1 MKKAIQFDD
10 TQARAFRKKVE
21 VMAFRSQDA
30 ITFHKTWVEQEVR
43 AGSWIIVSLTKE
55 GNPTGDVYGCDAEV
69 FADTHEPSDSSKPH
83 IYRKKQI
90 INAYQPGHAF
100 SLDTVLSDGHVEVKG
115 SSTDS
120 EDAWVVKAPGG
131 EAYTIENEEFR
142 RTYFEVD

>member
-1 MKKAIQFDD
+1 MGEIITFDD
-10 TQARAFRKKVE
+10 AKSKKYRKKILVL
-21 VMAFRSQDA
+21 AYQSDDK
-30 ITFHKTWVEQEVR
+30 ITFHKPWGDQNIR
-43 AGSWIIVSLTKE
+43 AEGWIIVPLSDS

-69 FADTHEPSDSSKPH
+69 FADTYEPSDSSKPH

-131 EAYTIENEEFR
+131 EAYIIENEEFR
-142 RTYFEVD
+142 RTYVEVD

>member
-21 VMAFRSQDA
+21 VMAFQSQDA
-30 ITFHKTWVEQEVR
+30 ITFHKTWGEQEVR

-69 FADTHEPSDSSKPH
+69 FADTYEPSDSSKPH

-100 SLDTVLSDGHVEVKG
+100 CLDTVLSDGHVEVKG

-131 EAYTIENEEFR
+131 EAYIIENKEFR
-142 RTYFEVD
+142 RTYVEVD